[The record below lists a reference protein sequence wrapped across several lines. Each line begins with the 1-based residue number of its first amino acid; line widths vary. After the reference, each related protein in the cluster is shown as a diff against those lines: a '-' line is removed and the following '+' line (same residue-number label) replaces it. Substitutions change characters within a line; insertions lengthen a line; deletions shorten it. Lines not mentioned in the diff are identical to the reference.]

1 MKDELHEEM
10 DVFEPQWFDDRTGEP
25 LDPGKVRDGRAKEY
39 EKLMQR
45 EVYEPVLR
53 TKARESPN
61 GKFIRTKWVDTQK
74 GEDVRCRFVGQEFAA
89 GDPRTDLFASTP
101 PLFLARIIVTMAAWQ
116 RARPWSLMALDVS
129 CAFLYAKV
137 ARETYIEL
145 PSEDPLAGDGNFVGR
160 LRKALY
166 GTRDAPQLWQRELET
181 TLNGLGFK
189 GSRLHPGF
197 FYHEGWNVA
206 LVSHIDD
213 LPIGGTAEDL

>member
-25 LDPGKVRDGRAKEY
+25 LDPGKVREGRAKEY

-101 PLFLARIIVTMAAWQ
+101 PLFLARIIVSMAAWQ

-137 ARETYIEL
+137 AR
-145 PSEDPLAGDGNFVGR
+145 GR
-160 LRKALY
+160 F
-166 GTRDAPQLWQRELET
+166 
-181 TLNGLGFK
+181 TLNSLQK
-189 GSRLHPGF
+189 IHWPEMVIL
-197 FYHEGWNVA
+197 W
-206 LVSHIDD
+206 DD
-213 LPIGGTAEDL
+213 